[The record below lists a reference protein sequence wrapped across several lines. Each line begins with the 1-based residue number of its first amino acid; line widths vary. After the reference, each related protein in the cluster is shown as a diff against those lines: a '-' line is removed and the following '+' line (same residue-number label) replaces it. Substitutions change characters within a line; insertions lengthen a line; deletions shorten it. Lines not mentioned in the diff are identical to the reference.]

1 MDHNVNAFSGDLLDQ
16 RDRVV
21 GNGLIY
27 CTEQF
32 LSVRGICWL
41 EYNVNDVNGNGPG
54 TIVAFGSLPST
65 TGSPI
70 TLTVTGIRGAF
81 LEYTLSSSSSS
92 SSTMNGGGSGSVEL
106 LLLTPDGTPDSSQFF
121 SKLMI

>member
-1 MDHNVNAFSGDLLDQ
+1 MNAFSGVLLDQ

-41 EYNVNDVNGNGPG
+41 EYNVNDVNGSGPG

-70 TLTVTGIRGAF
+70 TLTITGIRGAF
-81 LEYTLSSSSSS
+81 HGYSS
-92 SSTMNGGGSGSVEL
+92 SSTIYGGGSGSGSVEL

>member
-21 GNGLIY
+21 GNGLLY

-41 EYNVNDVNGNGPG
+41 EYNVNDVNGNGNGPG

-81 LEYTLSSSSSS
+81 LEYA
-92 SSTMNGGGSGSVEL
+92 SSTMNGGSGSVEL
-106 LLLTPDGTPDSSQFF
+106 LLLTPDGTPESSQFF
-121 SKLMI
+121 SKVTIA